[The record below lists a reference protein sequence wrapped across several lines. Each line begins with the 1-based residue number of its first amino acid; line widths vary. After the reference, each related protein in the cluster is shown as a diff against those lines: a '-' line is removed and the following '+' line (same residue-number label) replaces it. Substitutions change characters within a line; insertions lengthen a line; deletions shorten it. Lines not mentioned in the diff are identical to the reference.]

1 MFIPALLFLSS
12 YILIPPFWCKAIR
25 HSSQFIEYDF
35 HLCGEISWRVENRLW
50 NQQTWPPSSPRF
62 PADLWLV
69 GGNYHWSIVLQNDKS
84 IVFLNFLW
92 VSRVSPLPPT
102 PPPKK
107 KKKKKRQY
115 GKPHCLGRL
124 TLSLVC
130 IVNNIEQNRG
140 YEKNVYSTKSVQTI
154 LTIQFLNLLALGWS
168 NPGSLPGDVRN
179 RTHTRQH
186 THNFGKW

>member
-1 MFIPALLFLSS
+1 MGKS
-12 YILIPPFWCKAIR
+12 
-25 HSSQFIEYDF
+25 
-35 HLCGEISWRVENRLW
+35 GV
-50 NQQTWPPSSPRF
+50 SSP
-62 PADLWLV
+62 P
-69 GGNYHWSIVLQNDKS
+69 N
-84 IVFLNFLW
+84 
-92 VSRVSPLPPT
+92 T
-102 PPPKK
+102 PPKKK

-186 THNFGKW
+186 THNFGK